1 MTLVHLSYALFLDI
15 SRAAQVC
22 VLINVLK
29 TKRMISW
36 ARRAL
41 LVMKTARCV
50 FILIAFW
57 GQQFRSSHSR
67 IHVCWQTN
75 VRLVWFG
82 SACWD
87 TDSHL
92 SDNYS
97 NFPHFHAINMA
108 AKILENTQWNSL
120 TRTDTPLFSAAAG
133 VYCIFVCF
141 LARKWEDGFFF
152 LFFFSSYFKGRENC
166 HNWWQGVGKIL
177 PLGSSGLNDKLSM
190 QLWKTQGLRVQ
201 GYDCIRK
208 T

>member
-120 TRTDTPLFSAAAG
+120 TRTGSSLLRCSWRLLHFCLFSSAKMG
-133 VYCIFVCF
+133 
-141 LARKWEDGFFF
+141 RW
-152 LFFFSSYFKGRENC
+152 FFFSCFFFPLILRGEKTVTTDGRGLGKFY
-166 HNWWQGVGKIL
+166 HWGVA
-177 PLGSSGLNDKLSM
+177 
-190 QLWKTQGLRVQ
+190 V
-201 GYDCIRK
+201 
-208 T
+208 

>member
-141 LARKWEDGFFF
+141 LARKWEDGFFSC
-152 LFFFSSYFKGRENC
+152 FFFPLILRGEKTVTTDGRGLGKFY
-166 HNWWQGVGKIL
+166 HWGVA
-177 PLGSSGLNDKLSM
+177 
-190 QLWKTQGLRVQ
+190 V
-201 GYDCIRK
+201 
-208 T
+208 